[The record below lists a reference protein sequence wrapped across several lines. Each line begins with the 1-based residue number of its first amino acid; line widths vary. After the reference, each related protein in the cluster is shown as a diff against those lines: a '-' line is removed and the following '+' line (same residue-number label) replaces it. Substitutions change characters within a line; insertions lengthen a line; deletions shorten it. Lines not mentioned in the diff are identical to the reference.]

1 MVLFV
6 LGSPESSLAVDI
18 ATHPVLHWVQQQ
30 MESGIQPLD
39 LLTQLL
45 GSQAAEVGFY

>member
-6 LGSPESSLAVDI
+6 LGSSESSIAVDI

-30 MESGIQPLD
+30 MENGVQPLD
-39 LLTQLL
+39 LLSQLL
-45 GSQAAEVGFY
+45 GSQAAEVGFH